1 MCNVAAPLPS
11 TPPKLGAVYFD
22 THDTHATHATH
33 VTCVTRT
40 PLRGQLLAVNGATNI
55 HLADGKQPA

>member
-11 TPPKLGAVYFD
+11 TPPKLGAVYSD
-22 THDTHATHATH
+22 TRATHATH

-40 PLRGQLLAVNGATNI
+40 PLRGQLLAVNGATCLGNI

>member
-22 THDTHATHATH
+22 THATHA
-33 VTCVTRT
+33 TRT
-40 PLRGQLLAVNGATNI
+40 PLRGQLLAVNGATCLGNI
-55 HLADGKQPA
+55 HLADDKQPA